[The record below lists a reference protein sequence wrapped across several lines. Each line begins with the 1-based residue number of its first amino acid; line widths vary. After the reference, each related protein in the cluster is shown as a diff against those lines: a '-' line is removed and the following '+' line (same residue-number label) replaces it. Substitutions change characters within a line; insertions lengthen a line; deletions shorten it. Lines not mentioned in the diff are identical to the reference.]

1 MKKKITTGQET
12 LFAQRAKK
20 CGLKITPQRTAIFE
34 VLVGA
39 KDHPTADM
47 MYRKIVEK
55 MPNISFDTV
64 NRTLNTFAKIGV
76 VHVVE
81 GSGQPK
87 RYDPDIE
94 AHHHFRCVRC
104 DRIVD
109 FHHSGIDDITVPEEI
124 EKQFSVM
131 RKRIVLEGL
140 CKKCGKA
147 RSFSQ
152 NREREK

>member
-1 MKKKITTGQET
+1 MNKKKPADQKTA
-12 LFAQRAKK
+12 FAERAKK
-20 CGLKITPQRTAIFE
+20 YGLKITPQRTAIFE

-39 KDHPTADM
+39 KDHPTADV
-47 MYRKIVEK
+47 MYRRIVEK
-55 MPNISFDTV
+55 IPNISFDTV
-64 NRTLNTFAKIGV
+64 NRTLNTFAKIGI

-94 AHHHFRCVRC
+94 AHHHFRCLRC

-109 FHHSGIDDITVPEEI
+109 FHHAEIDDITVPEEI
-124 EKQFSVM
+124 EKQFLVV

-152 NREREK
+152 NREGGE